1 MYTILSTIFHVI
13 SDILG
18 RFVLLCSAIRKFLAE
33 TGVFELFKNG
43 KIFGLKFMELTLT
56 KLRQIIIEELTA
68 DDKAEI
74 KRMATKE
81 AEKVIK
87 TKDLK
92 NMIAKEVEKSL
103 SGKTTKDQIGDITKS
118 VLKKLYKD
126 LSLQHPYIIDRIK
139 I

>member
-1 MYTILSTIFHVI
+1 
-13 SDILG
+13 
-18 RFVLLCSAIRKFLAE
+18 
-33 TGVFELFKNG
+33 
-43 KIFGLKFMELTLT
+43 MELTLT

>member
-1 MYTILSTIFHVI
+1 
-13 SDILG
+13 
-18 RFVLLCSAIRKFLAE
+18 
-33 TGVFELFKNG
+33 
-43 KIFGLKFMELTLT
+43 MELTLT

-74 KRMATKE
+74 RRMATKE

-92 NMIAKEVEKSL
+92 DMIAKEVEKAL
-103 SGKTTKDQIGDITKS
+103 NNKTTKDQISDITKS

>member
-1 MYTILSTIFHVI
+1 V
-13 SDILG
+13 
-18 RFVLLCSAIRKFLAE
+18 
-33 TGVFELFKNG
+33 
-43 KIFGLKFMELTLT
+43 ELTLT

-74 KRMATKE
+74 RRMATKE

-92 NMIAKEVEKSL
+92 DMIAKEVEKAL
-103 SGKTTKDQIGDITKS
+103 NNKTTKDQISDITKS